1 MKPTPDASSSSDS
14 RAVRHAIRLGLA
26 ILSLTFSARADEP
39 ASPRPR
45 SDRGYSYQR
54 DIVSEV
60 PWSINI
66 VRISRTNTLLELH
79 TTLAGGNSIGLATLS
94 EHVARMSKKGGR
106 AIAAINGDYFIRDGI
121 FSGDPES
128 LQILDGELVSAPSGK
143 SSFWIDPAGNPHIT
157 NVVSKLEVTWPD
169 GSTMPI
175 GLNEA
180 RPDDKPVLYTSRT
193 RGSTHTSGGLEFVL
207 ERWDSSP
214 WLPLVAGETYD
225 ARIAA
230 VRDKGDGPIPPADG
244 LVLSVPPGLTKRTAN
259 AAVGARIKIST
270 ATFPDLR
277 GVQTAIGGGPALL
290 RGGKLAPFRSEAVR
304 HPRSAVGWSRDFI
317 YFVQVD
323 GRQRDLSVGM
333 TLQELADKMQ
343 KLGCEEALNLDGGGS
358 STLWMAGQ
366 IINSPCEGAERPM
379 GNALVLVQKD
389 RSSGTAGAA
398 PGDK

>member
-1 MKPTPDASSSSDS
+1 MKPNPDASSCGRRPSW
-14 RAVRHAIRLGLA
+14 RHALLLGLA
-26 ILSLTFSARADEP
+26 VVAFAIPGHADEP
-39 ASPRPR
+39 GASRPKA
-45 SDRGYSYQR
+45 DRGYAYHR

-66 VRISRTNTLLELH
+66 VRISRTNSLLELR

-94 EHVARMSKKGGR
+94 EHVARMPRKGGR
-106 AIAAINGDYFIRDGI
+106 PIAAINGDYFIRDGI

-128 LQILDGELVSAPSGK
+128 LQILDGELVSAPNGK

-169 GSTMPI
+169 GTTMPI

-193 RGSTHTSGGLEFVL
+193 RGSTHASGGVELVL

-214 WLPLVAGETYD
+214 WLPLASGETYD
-225 ARIAA
+225 ARVAA
-230 VRDKGDGPIPPADG
+230 VRDKGDSPIPPADG
-244 LVLSVPPGLTKRTAN
+244 MVLSVPPGLARRTGN

-270 ATFPDLR
+270 ATIPDLR

-333 TLQELADKMQ
+333 TLQELADKLQ

-358 STLWMAGQ
+358 STMWMAGQ

-389 RSSGTAGAA
+389 RTGAA
-398 PGDK
+398 GTPPADK